1 MRSVGRASV
10 LPIMI
15 TRTADRQSPGRD
27 AERIAEFWS
36 YQQSRTLAEL
46 LSDCEGSDAPG
57 GAGRHAAGK
66 EARHPGAVVEPAQH
80 GEPAVLRRKSPT
92 VRHIGRDRLAML
104 DRW

>member
-46 LSDCEGSDAPG
+46 LIDCEED
-57 GAGRHAAGK
+57 RTL
-66 EARHPGAVVEPAQH
+66 R
-80 GEPAVLRRKSPT
+80 AVLVGMLRGRK
-92 VRHIGRDRLAML
+92 
-104 DRW
+104 